1 MKCFWLFYLRL
12 SFTGFVRDRM
22 VRADDQA
29 TYLDAELL
37 PPMDTHPRFRALIR
51 CLLTIDASERPS
63 PREARVGLALV
74 SLSVVIA
81 LVLCCYLH

>member
-1 MKCFWLFYLRL
+1 
-12 SFTGFVRDRM
+12 M

-29 TYLDAELL
+29 TYLEAELL

-74 SLSVVIA
+74 PAVVIA
-81 LVLCCYLH
+81 LLLCCYLH